1 MPSRLLWSAS
11 GDLPDLLPL
20 IIIKVVIYRFILQK
34 IGEAI
39 GIHHSARYFMRKCL
53 IARKNHLTHLL
64 ILGLRKFV
72 DSRKGLPDVPAKT
85 K

>member
-39 GIHHSARYFMRKCL
+39 EI
-53 IARKNHLTHLL
+53 TTQ
-64 ILGLRKFV
+64 
-72 DSRKGLPDVPAKT
+72 PDIS
-85 K
+85 